1 MDAAA
6 AKDAKSTS
14 TSTGGGS
21 WVASGGRRLAEVG
34 KGAEMRLLVGA
45 RIESCYSGRK
55 AGVGVTPRGRGRCC
69 NF

>member
-6 AKDAKSTS
+6 AEDAKSTS

-45 RIESCYSGRK
+45 RIESCYSG
-55 AGVGVTPRGRGRCC
+55 
-69 NF
+69 

>member
-1 MDAAA
+1 MQKAQAQARGGAGLGWQAA
-6 AKDAKSTS
+6 
-14 TSTGGGS
+14 
-21 WVASGGRRLAEVG
+21 GRRLAEVG

-55 AGVGVTPRGRGRCC
+55 AGMGVTPRGRGRCC